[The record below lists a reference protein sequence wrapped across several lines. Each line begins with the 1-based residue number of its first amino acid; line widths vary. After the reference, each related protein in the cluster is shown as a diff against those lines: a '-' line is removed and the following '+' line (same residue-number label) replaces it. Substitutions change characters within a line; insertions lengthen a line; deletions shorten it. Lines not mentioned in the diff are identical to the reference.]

1 MPESA
6 AKLEAAVTEF
16 LGTVGAADPARLLDA
31 LKSEHDRAET
41 PYHNWSH
48 IAHGLGLLW
57 QYRDLIPEFNAVA
70 IAWLNH
76 DRVYD
81 ATASDNEEK
90 SAELGRGMCVGLGQD
105 DMADRVAELILDT
118 KHRAEPRT
126 PAGQWLVGIDLAILG
141 ETGERFAAFD
151 RNIRTEY
158 AHVPG
163 TLYRIGRGRILRTF
177 LERDEIYQVPE
188 LKERFEAKARANLKA
203 ALAAL

>member
-1 MPESA
+1 MPDSA
-6 AKLEAAVTEF
+6 AELDAAVIEF
-16 LGTVGAADPARLLDA
+16 LGTVGAAEPAGLLAA

-41 PYHNWSH
+41 PYHNWTH

-57 QYRDLIPEFNAVA
+57 QYRDRIPEFDAVA

-90 SAELGRGMCVGLGQD
+90 SAELGRGMCVGLGQGEL
-105 DMADRVAELILDT
+105 ADRVAQLILDT
-118 KHRAEPRT
+118 KHQAEPRT
-126 PAGQWLVGIDLAILG
+126 QAGHWLVGIDLAILG
-141 ETGERFAAFD
+141 ETEDRFAAFD
-151 RNIRTEY
+151 KNIRTEY

-163 TLYRIGRGRILRTF
+163 PLYRIGRGRILRAF
-177 LERDEIYQVPE
+177 LERDEIYRVPE
-188 LKERFEAKARANLKA
+188 LKERFESNARTNLKA